1 MAVRAQGLGEEPGQL
16 GTLSSRIATEAE
28 LQRGRILGMP
38 ARL

>member
-1 MAVRAQGLGEEPGQL
+1 MAVRAQGLGEEP

-28 LQRGRILGMP
+28 LQRGPILGMP